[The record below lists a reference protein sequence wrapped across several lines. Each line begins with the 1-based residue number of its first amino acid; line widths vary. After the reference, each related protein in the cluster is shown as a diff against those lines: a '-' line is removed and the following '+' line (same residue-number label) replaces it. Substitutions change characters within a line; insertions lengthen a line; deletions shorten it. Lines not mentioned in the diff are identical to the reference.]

1 MRPAGA
7 CRWRLIQIQVC
18 LKDKYIYGICPEI
31 PVATLTTQLPFSTR
45 GQAGISHKSEIH
57 EMTNIYI
64 DIFVYVFIPFPQE
77 LLFLYY
83 LYTYIYVNLLNENNK
98 RTNTKNNHKK

>member
-18 LKDKYIYGICPEI
+18 LKDKYIYGI
-31 PVATLTTQLPFSTR
+31 TR